1 MGVVAE
7 SVWDVDVDNDAV
19 SAAIS
24 CAAQVGPE
32 RIFHGRSA
40 GVLCVQRE
48 DFMLLCNSILPKKK
62 KVWFPPRT
70 KNLAGC

>member
-40 GVLCVQRE
+40 GVLCVQR
-48 DFMLLCNSILPKKK
+48 
-62 KVWFPPRT
+62 
-70 KNLAGC
+70 